1 MATRQEVFDLI
12 QKQMAQRAAIYN
24 SAVAVQTK
32 PAAKR
37 FAVSNKPTALN
48 ILASKIE
55 SSCLTVQEIGNR
67 TRIESNVINQFLN
80 GDAGVLSGAETRRIK
95 AVVETMHEMKTKAER
110 VRAATRGGKR
120 AVTRWGC

>member
-12 QKQMAQRAAIYN
+12 QKQMAQRAAVYN

-32 PAAKR
+32 PVAKR
-37 FAVSNKPTALN
+37 FAASNKPTALN

-55 SSCLTVQEIGNR
+55 SSCLTVKEIGNR
-67 TRIESNVINQFLN
+67 TRIETNVINQFLN
-80 GDAGVLSGAETRRIK
+80 GDEGALSGAETRRIK

-110 VRAATRGGKR
+110 VRSATQRR
-120 AVTRWGC
+120 

>member
-24 SAVAVQTK
+24 SAVAIQTQ

-37 FAVSNKPTALN
+37 FTASSKPTALN

-80 GDAGVLSGAETRRIK
+80 GDAGALNNAEARRIK
-95 AVVETMHEMKTKAER
+95 AVVETVLEMKTKAER
-110 VRAATRGGKR
+110 VRAATRR
-120 AVTRWGC
+120 R

>member
-24 SAVAVQTK
+24 SAVAIKTK

-37 FAVSNKPTALN
+37 FTASSKPTALN

-55 SSCLTVQEIGNR
+55 SSCLTVQEIGSR
-67 TRIESNVINQFLN
+67 TRIESSVINQFLN
-80 GDAGVLSGAETRRIK
+80 GDSGALSNAETRRIE
-95 AVVETMHEMKTKAER
+95 AVVETMQEMKTKAER
-110 VRAATRGGKR
+110 VRATTRR
-120 AVTRWGC
+120 R

>member
-37 FAVSNKPTALN
+37 FTAASKPTALN

-55 SSCLTVQEIGNR
+55 SSCLTVQEIGSR
-67 TRIESNVINQFLN
+67 TRIESSVINQFLN
-80 GDAGVLSGAETRRIK
+80 GDSGALSNAETRRIE
-95 AVVETMHEMKTKAER
+95 AVVETMQEMKTKAER
-110 VRAATRGGKR
+110 VRATTRR
-120 AVTRWGC
+120 R

>member
-110 VRAATRGGKR
+110 VRAAARR
-120 AVTRWGC
+120 R

>member
-24 SAVAVQTK
+24 SAATVQTK
-32 PAAKR
+32 PSAKR
-37 FAVSNKPTALN
+37 FTASNKPTALN

-55 SSCLTVQEIGNR
+55 SSCLTVKEIGNR
-67 TRIESNVINQFLN
+67 TRIETNVINQFLN
-80 GDAGVLSGAETRRIK
+80 GDEGALSGAETRRIK

-110 VRAATRGGKR
+110 VRAATRR
-120 AVTRWGC
+120 R

>member
-37 FAVSNKPTALN
+37 FADADG
-48 ILASKIE
+48 
-55 SSCLTVQEIGNR
+55 SSRKLLYLRECGW
-67 TRIESNVINQFLN
+67 
-80 GDAGVLSGAETRRIK
+80 
-95 AVVETMHEMKTKAER
+95 R
-110 VRAATRGGKR
+110 V
-120 AVTRWGC
+120 